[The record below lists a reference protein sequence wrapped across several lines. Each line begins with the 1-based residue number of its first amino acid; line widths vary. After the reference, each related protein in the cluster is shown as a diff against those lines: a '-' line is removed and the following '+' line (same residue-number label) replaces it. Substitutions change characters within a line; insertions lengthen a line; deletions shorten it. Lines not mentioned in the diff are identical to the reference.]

1 MRMEYKRI
9 SKTEAEQILNKWR
22 SDRDIP
28 ATDQEYLDLRDE
40 LLKAYREV
48 EASVG
53 HDNLYLIDME
63 YGLRIY
69 EMLCPSRGFTLR
81 IASDDGVWRYLAAA
95 VIPDIVEK
103 RWGKDND
110 DHSWAKPS
118 RNWLRQIWWYI
129 YLSWNNSV
137 EDTRKILKDNST
149 DEILNL
155 VERSGRG
162 GYNVCLFRAIMKK
175 YAKVP
180 QRIRQEKRVRVR
192 SKTGI
197 VKTRT
202 LFRTIMVMNTAFTQ
216 TIEPGLFRK
225 KEEGY
230 VEWLFGQAG
239 LEDKDYNDA

>member
-1 MRMEYKRI
+1 MEYKRI

-95 VIPDIVEK
+95 VI
-103 RWGKDND
+103 
-110 DHSWAKPS
+110 
-118 RNWLRQIWWYI
+118 
-129 YLSWNNSV
+129 
-137 EDTRKILKDNST
+137 
-149 DEILNL
+149 
-155 VERSGRG
+155 
-162 GYNVCLFRAIMKK
+162 F
-175 YAKVP
+175 
-180 QRIRQEKRVRVR
+180 IR
-192 SKTGI
+192 
-197 VKTRT
+197 
-202 LFRTIMVMNTAFTQ
+202 
-216 TIEPGLFRK
+216 
-225 KEEGY
+225 
-230 VEWLFGQAG
+230 
-239 LEDKDYNDA
+239 

>member
-1 MRMEYKRI
+1 MEYRHI
-9 SKTEAEQILNKWR
+9 SKTEAELMLNKWR
-22 SDRDIP
+22 ADKVIP
-28 ATDQEYLDLRDE
+28 AVDHDYLDLRDE
-40 LLKAYREV
+40 LIKAYNEI

-53 HDNLYLIDME
+53 SDNSYLIDME
-63 YGLRIY
+63 YGLRVY
-69 EMLCPSRGFTLR
+69 EMLNSSKGFTLR
-81 IASDDGVWRYLAAA
+81 IASDDGVWRYLAVA

-103 RWGKDND
+103 RWGKDNN

-129 YLSWNNSV
+129 YLSWNKSV

-162 GYNVCLFRAIMKK
+162 GYNVPVFRAIMKK
-175 YAKVP
+175 YSRIPQKV
-180 QRIRQEKRVRVR
+180 RQEKRVRVR
-192 SKTGI
+192 SKNGI
-197 VKTRT
+197 EKTRT

-216 TIEPGLFRK
+216 TIEPGLFKR

-230 VEWLFGQAG
+230 VDWLFSQAG
-239 LEDKDYNDA
+239 LEDSDCNVA